1 MFVARDYEFSNY
13 VKLHNYFAGLFGR
26 KDFLRV
32 FCSRNGIDYKPVKG
46 KRYVMPANYLIEHR
60 ELNFLNGVRNKIV
73 ASFYDDYEDIQL
85 MNLKAHREKVEEIKQ
100 QNEIVQEAKNQNDY
114 YRAKLTEAKR
124 KKNSISIIHF
134 QSMLSSQKVKIKNE
148 KNRLPALEAEKKD
161 LEKKYVLNCEN
172 WKKQLEVLDNS
183 FNDRKMR
190 FEKNISKHV
199 RDRLNYT
206 EFYSELGDYSE
217 SVKTILE
224 GKVRYEEA

>member
-1 MFVARDYEFSNY
+1 MFAAKNYEFSNY
-13 VKLHNYFAGLFGR
+13 VKLHNYFVGLFGR

-32 FCSRNGIDYKPVKG
+32 FCSRNGIDYKPIKG

-60 ELNFLNGVRNKIV
+60 ELSFLNGIRNKIV

-85 MNLKAHREKVEEIKQ
+85 ANLKSQREKAEEIER
-100 QNEIVQEAKNQNDY
+100 QNEIIQEAKNQNEY
-114 YRAKLTEAKR
+114 YRTKLAEAKR
-124 KKNSISIIHF
+124 RKSSISIIHF
-134 QSMLSSQKVKIKNE
+134 QSMLSSQKVKIRNE
-148 KNRLPALEAEKKD
+148 KGRLPALEEQKKD

-172 WKKQLEVLDNS
+172 WKKQLEILEDS

-190 FEKNISKHV
+190 FEKNVSKRV
-199 RDRLNYT
+199 RKRLNYT

-217 SVKTILE
+217 SVKAVLE